1 MKFKGEIELDIDI
14 KDMSGDFMNAHELEY
29 DNNRLYK
36 FDTKIPKSKEVEII
50 KHSLQSEI
58 ISWLSSMSIGV
69 TVDLQEGDS

>member
-1 MKFKGEIELDIDI
+1 MKFIGEIELEIDI
-14 KDMSGDFMNAHELEY
+14 KDMSGDFMNAHELKY

-36 FDTKIPKSKEVEII
+36 WDTKIAKSKEVEII

>member
-36 FDTKIPKSKEVEII
+36 LDTKIPKSKEVEII